1 MLVPQEVLPAT
12 DQCRCE
18 YLVLTIRL
26 SSETPVGEL
35 AEGVEEMRGIEIP
48 QEEQWRVAGPHNA
61 PKD

>member
-35 AEGVEEMRGIEIP
+35 AERLEDCRGIATL
-48 QEEQWRVAGPHNA
+48 QEEQHWLAGPSSA
-61 PKD
+61 PRD